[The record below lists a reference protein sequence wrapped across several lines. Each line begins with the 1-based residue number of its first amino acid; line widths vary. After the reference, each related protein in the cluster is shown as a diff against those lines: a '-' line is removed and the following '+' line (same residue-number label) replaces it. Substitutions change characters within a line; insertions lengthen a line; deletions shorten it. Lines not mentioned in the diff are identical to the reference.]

1 MPSMILRNNRVL
13 LHLSHQR
20 GRKYQGAVLTITLIA
35 WFRFKPHHADVIAS
49 LNKTCYA
56 KLALLL

>member
-13 LHLSHQR
+13 LYLSHQR
-20 GRKYQGAVLTITLIA
+20 GRKYQGAVWTTTLIA
-35 WFRFKPHHADVIAS
+35 WFGFKPHRADVIAS